1 LPQPDLLIV
10 ARGGGSIEDLWAF
23 NEEIV
28 VRAAADSMIPL
39 ISAVGHETDNTLI
52 DYAAD
57 QRAPTPTAAAEMAV
71 PVRAEL
77 LSRVADTAR
86 RVLACWHRG
95 QEARRTELRSAARA
109 LPSADMLLGLPRQR
123 LDAAADRMPRA
134 LRANAQLH
142 HTALSRIGA
151 RLTPQALRARI
162 ARDDERVL
170 ALVRRLGRG
179 LEVGRERRRERYLAV
194 GARLSAGL
202 RANAQAHAVRIARER
217 DRLRGLAERAQR
229 ATLMRIDRCDA
240 RVERAGQLLA
250 ALSYHGVLARGFAL
264 VRDGSGK
271 PLHAAA
277 GVSPGLKL
285 DIEFNDGR
293 VPAIATGGP
302 ASKPVSSAAA
312 ASPRRRK
319 RGGEGQGSLF

>member
-1 LPQPDLLIV
+1 
-10 ARGGGSIEDLWAF
+10 
-23 NEEIV
+23 
-28 VRAAADSMIPL
+28 VRS
-39 ISAVGHETDNTLI
+39 
-52 DYAAD
+52 
-57 QRAPTPTAAAEMAV
+57 
-71 PVRAEL
+71 
-77 LSRVADTAR
+77 
-86 RVLACWHRG
+86 
-95 QEARRTELRSAARA
+95 
-109 LPSADMLLGLPRQR
+109 
-123 LDAAADRMPRA
+123 
-134 LRANAQLH
+134 
-142 HTALSRIGA
+142 
-151 RLTPQALRARI
+151 
-162 ARDDERVL
+162 
-170 ALVRRLGRG
+170 LGRG
-179 LEVGRERRRERYLAV
+179 MEVGRDRRRERYHAV

-202 RANAQAHAVRIARER
+202 RANAQAHAVRIAGER
-217 DRLRGLAERAQR
+217 DRLRGFAERAQR
-229 ATLMRIDRCDA
+229 ATLTRIDRCDA

-264 VRDGSGK
+264 VRDGAGK

>member
-1 LPQPDLLIV
+1 SP
-10 ARGGGSIEDLWAF
+10 
-23 NEEIV
+23 
-28 VRAAADSMIPL
+28 
-39 ISAVGHETDNTLI
+39 
-52 DYAAD
+52 
-57 QRAPTPTAAAEMAV
+57 
-71 PVRAEL
+71 
-77 LSRVADTAR
+77 
-86 RVLACWHRG
+86 
-95 QEARRTELRSAARA
+95 
-109 LPSADMLLGLPRQR
+109 
-123 LDAAADRMPRA
+123 
-134 LRANAQLH
+134 
-142 HTALSRIGA
+142 IGA
-151 RLTPQALRARI
+151 RLTPQALRTRI
-162 ARDDERVL
+162 ARDDERL
-170 ALVRRLGRG
+170 IAFTRRLGRG
-179 LEVGRERRRERYLAV
+179 MEVGRERRRERYLAV

-217 DRLRGLAERAQR
+217 DRIRSFAERAQR
-229 ATLMRIDRCDA
+229 ATLTRIDRYDA

-264 VRDGSGK
+264 VRDGAGK

>member
-1 LPQPDLLIV
+1 
-10 ARGGGSIEDLWAF
+10 
-23 NEEIV
+23 
-28 VRAAADSMIPL
+28 
-39 ISAVGHETDNTLI
+39 
-52 DYAAD
+52 
-57 QRAPTPTAAAEMAV
+57 
-71 PVRAEL
+71 
-77 LSRVADTAR
+77 
-86 RVLACWHRG
+86 
-95 QEARRTELRSAARA
+95 
-109 LPSADMLLGLPRQR
+109 
-123 LDAAADRMPRA
+123 
-134 LRANAQLH
+134 
-142 HTALSRIGA
+142 
-151 RLTPQALRARI
+151 LRARI

-179 LEVGRERRRERYLAV
+179 MEVGRERRRERYLAV

-217 DRLRGLAERAQR
+217 DRLRGLADRAQR